1 MLNRFLLSGF
11 RMRIWVFKCLSQ
23 GLNCLLNHDAA
34 CLIITQSLLQDLEG
48 WPSLP
53 AVFLLRTEAV
63 SLRIAISLPRIF
75 WAACR
80 NNESAPDGTKGPQ
93 QCGERKISELRT
105 VIVFSEAWHKSIQLR
120 NHLRFRIGH
129 HQRCCSL
136 WSWNFGPILGMMSTP
151 SNTQSLQDLPSW
163 HSTSFPPWTLKPS
176 GEHQPSNAHSSPHVG
191 GVPAWLGRQK
201 NGEERH
207 YILLFSSNPI
217 RESIMITLS
226 RWPLPKESNIGKER
240 WPNCHCDAQQSAGNH
255 CSKAHC
261 HYMHLDHGFASEPSL
276 SPVAIATRK
285 HLDRMSQQTREN
297 TNNTSLLQ
305 LVVYETLTEYSIFKY
320 DFG

>member
-63 SLRIAISLPRIF
+63 SLRIANLAATDFLSGLQEQWVSSWWNQRPPTMWRERYRNFASNRFFWSLTWIY
-75 WAACR
+75 
-80 NNESAPDGTKGPQ
+80 SA
-93 QCGERKISELRT
+93 I
-105 VIVFSEAWHKSIQLR
+105 R
-120 NHLRFRIGH
+120 NHWRFRIGH
-129 HQRCCSL
+129 HQQCCSL

-151 SNTQSLQDLPSW
+151 SNTRSLQDLPSW
-163 HSTSFPPWTLKPS
+163 HSTSFPPWTLRPF
-176 GEHQPSNAHSSPHVG
+176 GERQPSNAHSSRHVG
-191 GVPAWLGRQK
+191 GVPTSLRQQ
-201 NGEERH
+201 NWRENLYMH
-207 YILLFSSNPI
+207 IYSIIFQFHLMSSESSSFFNCSWI
-217 RESIMITLS
+217 EHNFRESIMITLS

-240 WPNCHCDAQQSAGNH
+240 WPNCHYDAQQSAGNH

-285 HLDRMSQQTREN
+285 H
-297 TNNTSLLQ
+297 
-305 LVVYETLTEYSIFKY
+305 
-320 DFG
+320 